1 MEYKQEAKRIGTLN
15 LCLGDGRHGAMVHDE
30 RKRLGILAVSTLHP
44 ELPAVAAIA
53 LGEAGGIQRLREST
67 TAMNLPA

>member
-1 MEYKQEAKRIGTLN
+1 
-15 LCLGDGRHGAMVHDE
+15 MVHDE